1 MKTDSSHIFHR
12 AASFWKRHKYPALIG
27 LIYSALLYSL
37 MMTGQFTNTFDGLW
51 LQNHFYS
58 GATQLSSGRWLLIF
72 IDKLVLGCH
81 ADPIASLAAL
91 TLFVAGFLF
100 VLDLFHIT
108 SRFWGSL
115 SLVLFLASPF
125 VAITLS
131 YRFTS
136 LGYAVAYLLAVLSVY
151 ALFSLRNTV
160 AAIGISGVLLGL
172 SMACYQAY
180 LSVFCVLAV
189 FYILFLCHREQED
202 KTIPC
207 RLLRLIGALCT
218 AALFYIVSLTLFL
231 KLYNTSLSSYN
242 NIDQISAVSLL
253 AALPRSALK
262 TYQYFFAY
270 FFQNKLKLST
280 LHPLGRTILLA
291 VLLLGSLVFFAT
303 KTKRSR
309 LPLLLLAVAVL
320 PMACNA
326 YMLLDGGSKLEL
338 QMTSGLAMLVPL
350 AAITA
355 STCFEAI
362 RPARIVSSALS
373 LVLLYGSSMQVWID
387 QQAMYEG
394 QNACDTMLTQVIH
407 DLGREELLS
416 PDYEYFFVGVPEENP
431 LFFTSDT
438 YSRANA
444 YAQMGRFWVSGG
456 CCQASYRGLINRRMG
471 LALSVSH
478 RSYESIAAIFDT
490 DAMPSF
496 PSDGYIAVLDDNIV
510 VVKISQ
516 YSAYTGDSKYV
527 ID

>member
-1 MKTDSSHIFHR
+1 MKTDSNCIS
-12 AASFWKRHKYPALIG
+12 AGSFWKRHKHPALIG
-27 LIYSALLYSL
+27 LVYSAVLYSL
-37 MMTGQFTNTFDGLW
+37 MMTGQLTNTFDGLW
-51 LQNHFYS
+51 LQNQSYS

-91 TLFVAGFLF
+91 ALFVAGFLF
-100 VLDLFHIT
+100 VLDLFNIT
-108 SRFWGSL
+108 SRFWSSL
-115 SLVLFLASPF
+115 SLILFLASPF

-136 LGYAVAYLLAVLSVY
+136 LGYAAAYLLAVLSIY
-151 ALFSLRNTV
+151 ALFSLKNAI
-160 AAIGISGVLLGL
+160 AAAGISGVLLGL

-189 FYILFLCHREQED
+189 FYILFLCRREPQD
-202 KTIPC
+202 KTIAR

-218 AALFYIVSLTLFL
+218 AALFYLASLSLFL

-242 NIDQISAVSLL
+242 NINQISAASLL

-262 TYQYFFAY
+262 TYSYFFAY

-280 LHPLGRTILLA
+280 LHPLGSTIILV
-291 VLLLGSLVFFAT
+291 VLLLASLVFFAM
-303 KTKRSR
+303 KTKRTR
-309 LPLLLLAVAVL
+309 LPLLLLAIAVL

-338 QMTSGLAMLVPL
+338 QMTAGLAILLPL
-350 AAITA
+350 AVMTA
-355 STCFEAI
+355 STCFEI
-362 RPARIVSSALS
+362 LRPARIVSAALS
-373 LVLLYGSSMQVWID
+373 LALLYGCSMQVWID

-394 QNACDTMLTQVIH
+394 QNACDTMLAQVIN
-407 DLGREELLS
+407 DLDRENLLS
-416 PDYEYFFVGVPEENP
+416 ADYEYFFVGVPEENP
-431 LFFTSDT
+431 FFFTSDT

-471 LALSVSH
+471 LALPVSQ
-478 RSYESIAAIFDT
+478 RSYESIAAAVDT
-490 DAMPSF
+490 AAMPSF
-496 PSDGYIAVLDDNIV
+496 PDDGYITLLDDNTV

-516 YSAYTGDSKYV
+516 YRAYTGDSKYV
-527 ID
+527 IG